1 MTGKGLGNP
10 LEQKNTWF
18 HGSMKIFK
26 KEQYHSKL
34 EITVS
39 RTILFAMLLIIKYP
53 LLYEMLVMA
62 DNRANHVLT

>member
-10 LEQKNTWF
+10 PEQKNTWF

-34 EITVS
+34 KIFVS
-39 RTILFAMLLIIKYP
+39 KIILFAMLLVIKHP
-53 LLYEMLVMA
+53 LLYETLVMA
-62 DNRANHVLT
+62 DNKADYALT